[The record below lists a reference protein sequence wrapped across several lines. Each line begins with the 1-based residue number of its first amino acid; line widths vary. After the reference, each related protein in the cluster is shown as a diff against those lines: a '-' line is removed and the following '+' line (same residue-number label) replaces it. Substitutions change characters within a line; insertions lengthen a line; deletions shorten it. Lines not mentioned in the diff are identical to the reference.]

1 VSIEHRLRQ
10 IPHNR
15 YVRICEF
22 PSLTPHRSV
31 TESKKTTKS
40 IASIAGIV
48 AAATL
53 ISKVFGLVRQMALA
67 AAFGNGI
74 AIEAFT
80 YAYAIPGFL
89 LILLGGINGPFHS
102 AIVSVLT
109 KEKDKSQ
116 VVPIVETITTIVGV
130 ILLGVSIAIFCF
142 ASNAIDIAAPN
153 LTHSG
158 DAIRGALVRQSAIEQ
173 LQIMSAM
180 AVLAGFIGI
189 GFGTLSSADFYWLP
203 SISPL
208 LTSSA
213 TIIGVG
219 ILAMSVGG
227 KIVLPEYAL
236 LGGRVLAGTA
246 LIGAILQWLMQVIT
260 QWRVGLGTIKPRFEW
275 RRQGVRDVLKIL
287 GPATFSSSTLQI
299 NLFIDLA
306 FASGIVGA
314 ASAMQY
320 SGLLVQTPLGIISSI
335 VLVSLM
341 PEFSRLTDPQNWH
354 QLKDRIRQGLVLTGI
369 AMMPLSAIMMAL
381 AFPIVKTVYQ
391 YGAFKTQD
399 SQLVGSILVASS
411 LGMFFFLGRDVLV
424 RVFYALGDGSTPFKI
439 SMVNIFFN
447 FLFDYLF
454 WQPFGAAGITLST
467 VCINII
473 SFASMLFL
481 LDRRLN
487 GLPWRGFLP
496 LLGIFAAS
504 VLAGCVTWGVSYG
517 WQQFVPVGNTVTLLV
532 QLALSAGIGLTVFIA
547 IVSQLKLPEFT
558 KFSNQIRQKLLK
570 K

>member
-1 VSIEHRLRQ
+1 
-10 IPHNR
+10 
-15 YVRICEF
+15 
-22 PSLTPHRSV
+22 V
-31 TESKKTTKS
+31 TESKKTPKS
-40 IASIAGIV
+40 IANIAGIV

-116 VVPIVETITTIVGV
+116 TAPIVETITTIVGL
-130 ILLGVSIAIFCF
+130 ILLCVSVLIFCF
-142 ASNAIDIAAPN
+142 AGNAIDIAAPN

-158 DAIRGALVRQSAIEQ
+158 DAFRGVLVRQSAIEQ

-219 ILAMSVGG
+219 VLALTLGS
-227 KIVLPEYAL
+227 KIMLPEYAL
-236 LGGRVLAGTA
+236 LGGKVLAGTA

-275 RRQGVRDVLKIL
+275 RRQGVKDVLKIL

-306 FASGIVGA
+306 FASGIAGA

-335 VLVSLM
+335 ILVSLL
-341 PEFSRLTDPQNWH
+341 PEFSRLTDPQNWT

-399 SQLVGSILVASS
+399 SQLVGSILIASS
-411 LGMFFFLGRDVLV
+411 LGMFIFLARDVLV

-454 WQPFGAAGITLST
+454 WKPFGAAGITLST
-467 VCINII
+467 VCINLI
-473 SFASMLFL
+473 SFTVMLFL

-496 LLGIFAAS
+496 LIGVFLAS
-504 VLAGCVTWGVSYG
+504 ALAGTVTWGVSYG
-517 WQQFVPVGNTVTLLV
+517 WQQLIPVSNTITLLI
-532 QLALSAGIGLTVFIA
+532 QLALAAGLGFGVFIA
-547 IVSQLKLPEFT
+547 IVSQLKLPEFD
-558 KFSNQIRQKLLK
+558 KFVGQIRRKLFK
-570 K
+570 Q

>member
-1 VSIEHRLRQ
+1 M
-10 IPHNR
+10 
-15 YVRICEF
+15 
-22 PSLTPHRSV
+22 
-31 TESKKTTKS
+31 TESKKTPKS

-53 ISKVFGLVRQMALA
+53 ISKVFGLVRQVALA

-74 AIEAFT
+74 VVEAFT

-89 LILLGGINGPFHS
+89 LILLGGMNGPFYS
-102 AIVSVLT
+102 AIVSVLA

-116 VVPIVETITTIVGV
+116 TAPIVETITTIVGI
-130 ILLGVSIAIFCF
+130 ILLGVSILIFCF
-142 ASNAIDIAAPN
+142 ASNAIDLSAPN
-153 LTHSG
+153 LIHAG
-158 DAIRGALVRQSAIEQ
+158 DIARGTLVRQSAIEQ

-208 LTSSA
+208 LSSAA

-219 ILAMSVGG
+219 ILAIYLGPNIG
-227 KIVLPEYAL
+227 LPEYAL
-236 LGGRVLAGTA
+236 LGGKVLAGTV
-246 LIGAILQWLMQVIT
+246 LIGAILQWLMQVVT
-260 QWRVGLGTIKPRFEW
+260 QWRFGLGTIKPRFEW
-275 RRQGVRDVLKIL
+275 RRQGVQDVLKIL

-299 NLFIDLA
+299 NLFIDNA

-320 SGLLVQTPLGIISSI
+320 SGMLIQTPLGIISNVI
-335 VLVSLM
+335 LASLL
-341 PEFSRLTDPQNWH
+341 PEFSRLTDPGNWT
-354 QLKDRIRQGLVLTGI
+354 QLKDRIRQGLILTGV
-369 AMMPLSAIMMAL
+369 AMMPLSAIMIAL
-381 AFPIVKTVYQ
+381 AFPIVQTVYQ
-391 YGAFKTQD
+391 NGAFKTQD
-399 SQLVGSILVASS
+399 SLLVGSILIASS
-411 LGMFFFLGRDVLV
+411 LGMSIFLARDILV

-454 WQPFGAAGITLST
+454 WKPLGAAGITLST
-467 VCINII
+467 VCINLI
-473 SFASMLFL
+473 SFSVMLFL
-481 LDRRLN
+481 LNRRLN

-496 LLGIFAAS
+496 LGGIFLAS
-504 VLAGCVTWGVSYG
+504 VVTGGITWGVSYG
-517 WQQFVPVGNTVTLLV
+517 WQQFIPVSNKLTLLI
-532 QLALSAGIGLTVFIA
+532 QLALAAGIGFGVYIA
-547 IVSQLKLPEFT
+547 IVSQFKLPEFD
-558 KFSNQIRQKLLK
+558 KFAGQIKRKIFK

>member
-1 VSIEHRLRQ
+1 
-10 IPHNR
+10 
-15 YVRICEF
+15 
-22 PSLTPHRSV
+22 V
-31 TESKKTTKS
+31 TESNKTPKS

-53 ISKVFGLVRQMALA
+53 ISKVFGLVRQVALA

-74 AIEAFT
+74 VVEAFT

-89 LILLGGINGPFHS
+89 LILLGGMNGPFYS
-102 AIVSVLT
+102 AIVSVLA

-116 VVPIVETITTIVGV
+116 TAPIVETITTIVGI
-130 ILLGVSIAIFCF
+130 ILLGVSILIFCF
-142 ASNAIDIAAPN
+142 ASNAIDLSAPN
-153 LTHSG
+153 LIQAG
-158 DAIRGALVRQSAIEQ
+158 DIARGTLVRQSAIEQ

-180 AVLAGFIGI
+180 AVLSGFIGI

-208 LTSSA
+208 LSSAA

-219 ILAMSVGG
+219 ILALYLGSNIG
-227 KIVLPEYAL
+227 LPEYAT
-236 LGGRVLAGTA
+236 LGGKVLAGTV

-260 QWRVGLGTIKPRFEW
+260 QWRFGLGTIKPRLEW
-275 RRQGVRDVLKIL
+275 RRQGVQDVLKIL

-299 NLFIDLA
+299 NLFIDNA

-320 SGLLVQTPLGIISSI
+320 SGMLIQTPLGIISNVI
-335 VLVSLM
+335 LASLL
-341 PEFSRLTDPQNWH
+341 PEFSRLTDPDNWT
-354 QLKDRIRQGLVLTGI
+354 QLKDRIRQGLILTGV
-369 AMMPLSAIMMAL
+369 AMMPLSAVMIAL
-381 AFPIVKTVYQ
+381 AFPIVQTVYQ
-391 YGAFKTQD
+391 NGAFKTQD
-399 SQLVGSILVASS
+399 SLLVGSILIASS
-411 LGMFFFLGRDVLV
+411 LGMSIFLARDILV

-454 WQPFGAAGITLST
+454 WKPFGAAGITLST
-467 VCINII
+467 VCINLI
-473 SFASMLFL
+473 SFSVMLFL
-481 LDRRLN
+481 LNRRLN

-496 LLGIFAAS
+496 LGGIFLAS
-504 VLAGCVTWGVSYG
+504 LVTGGITWGVSYG
-517 WQQFVPVGNTVTLLV
+517 WQQFIPVSNKITLLM
-532 QLALSAGIGLTVFIA
+532 QLALSAGIGFGVYIA
-547 IVSQLKLPEFT
+547 IVSQFKLPEFD
-558 KFSNQIRQKLLK
+558 KFAGQIKRKIFK

>member
-1 VSIEHRLRQ
+1 
-10 IPHNR
+10 
-15 YVRICEF
+15 
-22 PSLTPHRSV
+22 V

-40 IASIAGIV
+40 ITSIAGIV

-53 ISKVFGLVRQMALA
+53 ISKIFGLVRQMALA

-74 AIEAFT
+74 AFEAFT

-116 VVPIVETITTIVGV
+116 AAPIVETITTIVGI
-130 ILLGVSIAIFCF
+130 ILLFVSIAIFCF
-142 ASNAIDIAAPN
+142 AGNAIDIIAPN

-173 LQIMSAM
+173 LQIMSLL

-189 GFGTLSSADFYWLP
+189 GFGTLSSAQFYWLP

-208 LTSSA
+208 LSSA
-213 TIIGVG
+213 TTIIGVG
-219 ILAMSVGG
+219 ILAIYLGR
-227 KIVLPEYAL
+227 KIMLPEYAL
-236 LGGRVLAGTA
+236 LGGKVLAGTA
-246 LIGAILQWLMQVIT
+246 LVGALLQWLMQVIT

-275 RRQGVRDVLKIL
+275 RRQGVQDVLKIL
-287 GPATFSSSTLQI
+287 GPATFSSGTLQI
-299 NLFIDLA
+299 NLFIDLS
-306 FASGIVGA
+306 FASGIAGA

-320 SGLLVQTPLGIISSI
+320 SGLLIQTPLGIISNI
-335 VLVSLM
+335 ILVSLL
-341 PEFSRLTDPQNWH
+341 PEFSKLTDPQNWT
-354 QLKDRIRQGLVLTGI
+354 QLKDRIRQGLMLTGI
-369 AMMPLSAIMMAL
+369 AMMPLSAIMVAL
-381 AFPIVKTVYQ
+381 AYPIVKAVYQ
-391 YGAFKTQD
+391 YGAFRSQD
-399 SQLVGSILVASS
+399 SQLVGSILIASS
-411 LGMFFFLGRDVLV
+411 LGMFIFLARDVLV

-454 WQPFGAAGITLST
+454 WKPFGAAGITLST
-467 VCINII
+467 VCINLI
-473 SFASMLFL
+473 SFSVMLFL

-487 GLPWRGFLP
+487 GLPWRRFLP
-496 LLGIFAAS
+496 LLGVFFAS
-504 VLAGCVTWGVSYG
+504 VVTGGVTWGVSYG
-517 WQQFVPVGNTVTLLV
+517 WQQFVPVTNTITLLM
-532 QLALSAGIGLTVFIA
+532 QLALSGGIGFGVFIA
-547 IVSQLKLPEFT
+547 IVSQLKLPEFDR
-558 KFSNQIRQKLLK
+558 FVEQIRQKLFK

>member
-1 VSIEHRLRQ
+1 VS
-10 IPHNR
+10 
-15 YVRICEF
+15 
-22 PSLTPHRSV
+22 
-31 TESKKTTKS
+31 ESKKPTRS

-53 ISKVFGLVRQMALA
+53 ISKVFGLVRQMSLA

-102 AIVSVLT
+102 AIVSVLA
-109 KEKDKSQ
+109 KEKDQSQ
-116 VVPIVETITTIVGV
+116 VVPIVETITTLVGI
-130 ILLGVSIAIFCF
+130 ILLVVSISIFCF
-142 ASNAIDIAAPN
+142 ASNTIDFFAPG
-153 LTHSG
+153 LTHSS

-173 LQIMSAM
+173 LQIMSLM
-180 AVLAGFIGI
+180 AVLGGFIGI
-189 GFGTLSSADFYWLP
+189 GFGTLSSANFYWLP

-208 LTSSA
+208 LTSTT

-219 ILAMSVGG
+219 ALAIYLGRDIM
-227 KIVLPEYAL
+227 LPENAL
-236 LGGRVLAGTA
+236 LGGKVLAGTA
-246 LIGAILQWLMQVIT
+246 LLGAILQWLLQVIT
-260 QWRVGLGTIKPRFEW
+260 QWRAGLGTIKPRFEW

-287 GPATFSSSTLQI
+287 APATFSSSTSQI
-299 NLFIDLA
+299 NLFIDLS
-306 FASGIVGA
+306 FASGIAGA

-320 SGLLVQTPLGIISSI
+320 SGLLVQTPLGIISNML
-335 VLVSLM
+335 LVPLL
-341 PEFSRLTDPQNWH
+341 PELSRLADPSNWT

-369 AMMPLSAIMMAL
+369 TMMPLGAIFIAL

-399 SQLVGSILVASS
+399 SQLVSSILIASG

-447 FLFDYLF
+447 FLFDYLL
-454 WQPFGAAGITLST
+454 WKPFGAAGITLST

-473 SFASMLFL
+473 SFSVMLFL

-496 LLGIFAAS
+496 LVGVFLAS
-504 VLAGCVTWGVSYG
+504 VLTGGVTWGVSYG
-517 WQQFVPVGNTVTLLV
+517 WQQFIPVSNTVTLLI
-532 QLALSAGIGLTVFIA
+532 QLALSAGIGFAVFIS
-547 IVSQLKLPEFT
+547 IVSRLKLPEFD
-558 KFSNQIRQKLLK
+558 KFVGQIRQKLFK

>member
-1 VSIEHRLRQ
+1 M
-10 IPHNR
+10 
-15 YVRICEF
+15 
-22 PSLTPHRSV
+22 
-31 TESKKTTKS
+31 TESKKPTRS

-53 ISKVFGLVRQMALA
+53 ISKVFGLVRQMSLA

-74 AIEAFT
+74 AMEAFT

-109 KEKDKSQ
+109 KEQDKSQ
-116 VVPIVETITTIVGV
+116 TAPIVETITTIVGIV
-130 ILLGVSIAIFCF
+130 LLCVSMLIFYF
-142 ASNAIDIAAPN
+142 ASNAIDTIAPN
-153 LTHSG
+153 LTHSS
-158 DAIRGALVRQSAIEQ
+158 DAIRGALVRQCAIDQ

-208 LTSSA
+208 LSSA
-213 TIIGVG
+213 TTIIGIGV
-219 ILAMSVGG
+219 LAICLGQ
-227 KIVLPEYAL
+227 KIMLPEYAL
-236 LGGRVLAGTA
+236 LGGKVLAGTT
-246 LIGAILQWLMQVIT
+246 LIGAVLQWLMQVIT

-275 RRQGVRDVLKIL
+275 RRQGVQDVLKIL
-287 GPATFSSSTLQI
+287 GPATFSSGTLQI
-299 NLFIDLA
+299 NLFIDLS

-320 SGLLVQTPLGIISSI
+320 SGLLIQTPLGIISNI
-335 VLVSLM
+335 ILVSLL
-341 PEFSRLTDPQNWH
+341 PEFARLTDPQNWT
-354 QLKDRIRQGLVLTGI
+354 QLKDRIRQGLILTGI
-369 AMMPLSAIMMAL
+369 AMMPLSAILMAL

-399 SQLVGSILVASS
+399 AQLVGSILIASS

-439 SMVNIFFN
+439 AVVNIFFN
-447 FLFDYLF
+447 FLFDFLF
-454 WQPFGAAGITLST
+454 WEPFGAAGITLST

-473 SFASMLFL
+473 SFSVMLFL

-487 GLPWRGFLP
+487 GLPWRRFRP
-496 LLGIFAAS
+496 LIGIFIAS
-504 VLAGCVTWGVSYG
+504 VVTGGVTWGISYA
-517 WQQFVPVGNTVTLLV
+517 WQQFVPVSNTFTLLI
-532 QLALSAGIGLTVFIA
+532 QLASAAGIGLGVFMA
-547 IVSQLKLPEFT
+547 IVSQLKLPEFD
-558 KFSNQIRQKLLK
+558 KFIGQIRQKLFK
-570 K
+570 

>member
-1 VSIEHRLRQ
+1 M
-10 IPHNR
+10 
-15 YVRICEF
+15 
-22 PSLTPHRSV
+22 
-31 TESKKTTKS
+31 TESKKTPKS

-53 ISKVFGLVRQMALA
+53 ISKVFGLVRQVALA

-74 AIEAFT
+74 VVEAFT

-89 LILLGGINGPFHS
+89 LILLGGMNGPFYS
-102 AIVSVLT
+102 AIVSVLA

-116 VVPIVETITTIVGV
+116 TAPIVETITTIVGI
-130 ILLGVSIAIFCF
+130 ILLGVSILIFCF
-142 ASNAIDIAAPN
+142 ASNAIDLSAPN
-153 LTHSG
+153 LIHAG
-158 DAIRGALVRQSAIEQ
+158 DIDRGTLVRQSAIEQ

-208 LTSSA
+208 LSSFA

-219 ILAMSVGG
+219 ILAIYLGSNIGQ
-227 KIVLPEYAL
+227 PEYAL
-236 LGGRVLAGTA
+236 LGGKVLAGTV

-260 QWRVGLGTIKPRFEW
+260 QWRFGLGTIKPRFEW
-275 RRQGVRDVLKIL
+275 RRQGVQDVLKIL

-299 NLFIDLA
+299 NLFIDNA

-320 SGLLVQTPLGIISSI
+320 SGMLIQTPLGIISNVI
-335 VLVSLM
+335 LASLL
-341 PEFSRLTDPQNWH
+341 PEFSRLTDPDNWH
-354 QLKDRIRQGLVLTGI
+354 QLKDRIRQGLILTGI
-369 AMMPLSAIMMAL
+369 AMMPLSAVMIAL
-381 AFPIVKTVYQ
+381 AFPIVQTVYQ
-391 YGAFKTQD
+391 NGAFKTQD
-399 SQLVGSILVASS
+399 SLLVGSILIASS
-411 LGMFFFLGRDVLV
+411 LGMSIFLSRDILV

-454 WQPFGAAGITLST
+454 WKPFGAAGITLST
-467 VCINII
+467 VCINLI
-473 SFASMLFL
+473 SFSVMLFL
-481 LDRRLN
+481 LNRRLN

-496 LLGIFAAS
+496 LVGILLAS
-504 VLAGCVTWGVSYG
+504 IVTGGITWGVSYG
-517 WQQFVPVGNTVTLLV
+517 WQQLVPVSNKITLLI
-532 QLALSAGIGLTVFIA
+532 QLALSAGIGFGVYIA
-547 IVSQLKLPEFT
+547 IVSQFKLPEFD
-558 KFSNQIRQKLLK
+558 KFAGQLK
-570 K
+570 RKIFKK

>member
-1 VSIEHRLRQ
+1 M
-10 IPHNR
+10 
-15 YVRICEF
+15 
-22 PSLTPHRSV
+22 
-31 TESKKTTKS
+31 TESKKPTRS

-53 ISKVFGLVRQMALA
+53 ISKVFGLVRSIALA

-74 AIEAFT
+74 VTEAFA

-116 VVPIVETITTIVGV
+116 VAPIVETITTIVGIV
-130 ILLGVSIAIFCF
+130 LLCVSIAIFCF
-142 ASNAIDIAAPN
+142 ASNAIDIVAPN
-153 LTHSG
+153 LAHSS
-158 DAIRGALVRQSAIEQ
+158 DAARGALVRQCAIEQ

-208 LTSSA
+208 LTSST
-213 TIIGVG
+213 TIVGVG
-219 ILAMSVGG
+219 VLAVYLGP
-227 KIVLPEYAL
+227 KIMLSENAL
-236 LGGRVLAGTA
+236 LAGKVLAGTT
-246 LIGAILQWLMQVIT
+246 LIGALLQWLMQVIT
-260 QWRVGLGTIKPRFEW
+260 QWRVGLGTIKPRLEW
-275 RRQGVRDVLKIL
+275 RRQGVQDVLKIL
-287 GPATFSSSTLQI
+287 GPATFSSGTLQI

-306 FASGIVGA
+306 FASGIAGA

-320 SGLLVQTPLGIISSI
+320 SGLLIQTPLGIISNI
-335 VLVSLM
+335 ILVSLL
-341 PEFSRLTDPQNWH
+341 PEFSRLADPQNWT
-354 QLKDRIRQGLVLTGI
+354 QLKDRIRQGLLLTGI
-369 AMMPLSAIMMAL
+369 AMMPLSAVMMAL
-381 AFPIVKTVYQ
+381 AFPIVQTVYQ

-399 SQLVGSILVASS
+399 SQLVGSILIASS
-411 LGMFFFLGRDVLV
+411 LGMFIFLGRDVLV

-454 WQPFGAAGITLST
+454 WKPFGAAGITLST
-467 VCINII
+467 VCINLI
-473 SFASMLFL
+473 SFSVMLFL

-487 GLPWRGFLP
+487 GLPWRGFVP
-496 LLGIFAAS
+496 LLGIFFAS
-504 VLAGCVTWGVSYG
+504 TVAGGVTWGISYG
-517 WQQFVPVGNTVTLLV
+517 WQQFIPVSNTITLLV
-532 QLALSAGIGLTVFIA
+532 QLAISGGMGFAVFAA
-547 IVSQLKLPEFT
+547 IVSQLKLPEFDR
-558 KFSNQIRQKLLK
+558 FVAQIRQKIFK

>member
-1 VSIEHRLRQ
+1 
-10 IPHNR
+10 
-15 YVRICEF
+15 
-22 PSLTPHRSV
+22 V

-53 ISKVFGLVRQMALA
+53 ISKIFGLVRQMALA

-74 AIEAFT
+74 AFEAFT

-116 VVPIVETITTIVGV
+116 AAPIVETITTIVGI
-130 ILLGVSIAIFCF
+130 ILLFVSIAIFCF
-142 ASNAIDIAAPN
+142 ASNAIDIIAPN

-173 LQIMSAM
+173 LQIMSLL

-189 GFGTLSSADFYWLP
+189 GFGTLSSAQFYWLP

-208 LTSSA
+208 LSSA
-213 TIIGVG
+213 TTIIGVG
-219 ILAMSVGG
+219 VLAIYLGR
-227 KIVLPEYAL
+227 KIMLPEYAL
-236 LGGRVLAGTA
+236 LGGKVLAGTA
-246 LIGAILQWLMQVIT
+246 LVGALLQWLMQVIT

-275 RRQGVRDVLKIL
+275 RRQGVKDVLKIL
-287 GPATFSSSTLQI
+287 GPATFSSGTLQI
-299 NLFIDLA
+299 NLFIDLS
-306 FASGIVGA
+306 FASGIAGA

-320 SGLLVQTPLGIISSI
+320 SGLLIQTPLGIISNI
-335 VLVSLM
+335 ILVSLL
-341 PEFSRLTDPQNWH
+341 PEFSKLTDPQNWT
-354 QLKDRIRQGLVLTGI
+354 QLKDRIRQGLMLTGI
-369 AMMPLSAIMMAL
+369 AMMPLSAIMIAL
-381 AFPIVKTVYQ
+381 AYPIVKVVYQ

-399 SQLVGSILVASS
+399 SQLVGSILIASS
-411 LGMFFFLGRDVLV
+411 LGMFIFLARDVLV

-454 WQPFGAAGITLST
+454 WKPFGAAGITLST
-467 VCINII
+467 VCINLI
-473 SFASMLFL
+473 SFSVMLFL

-496 LLGIFAAS
+496 LLGVFFAS
-504 VLAGCVTWGVSYG
+504 VVTGGVTWGVSYG
-517 WQQFVPVGNTVTLLV
+517 WQQFVPVTNTITLSI
-532 QLALSAGIGLTVFIA
+532 QLTLAGGIGFGVFIA
-547 IVSQLKLPEFT
+547 IVSQLKLPEFDR
-558 KFSNQIRQKLLK
+558 FVGQIRQKLFK
-570 K
+570 KRNSG

>member
-1 VSIEHRLRQ
+1 M
-10 IPHNR
+10 
-15 YVRICEF
+15 
-22 PSLTPHRSV
+22 

-53 ISKVFGLVRQMALA
+53 ISKVFGLVRQVALA

-74 AIEAFT
+74 VVEAFT

-89 LILLGGINGPFHS
+89 LILLGGMNGPFYS
-102 AIVSVLT
+102 AIVSVLA

-116 VVPIVETITTIVGV
+116 TAPIVETITTIVGI
-130 ILLGVSIAIFCF
+130 ILLGVSILIFCF
-142 ASNAIDIAAPN
+142 ASNAIDLSAPN
-153 LTHSG
+153 LIHTG
-158 DAIRGALVRQSAIEQ
+158 DIARGTLVRQSAIEQ

-208 LTSSA
+208 LSSAA

-219 ILAMSVGG
+219 ILAMYLGSNIG
-227 KIVLPEYAL
+227 LPEYAM
-236 LGGRVLAGTA
+236 LGGKVLAGTV
-246 LIGAILQWLMQVIT
+246 LIGAILQWLMQVVT
-260 QWRVGLGTIKPRFEW
+260 QWRFGLGTIKPRLEW
-275 RRQGVRDVLKIL
+275 RRQGVQDVLKIL

-299 NLFIDLA
+299 NLFIDNA

-320 SGLLVQTPLGIISSI
+320 SGMLIQTPLGIISNVI
-335 VLVSLM
+335 LASLL
-341 PEFSRLTDPQNWH
+341 PEFSRLTDPDNWT
-354 QLKDRIRQGLVLTGI
+354 QLKDRIRQGLILTGI
-369 AMMPLSAIMMAL
+369 AMMPLSAVMIAL
-381 AFPIVKTVYQ
+381 AFPIVQTVYQ
-391 YGAFKTQD
+391 NGAFKTQD
-399 SQLVGSILVASS
+399 SLLVGSILIASS
-411 LGMFFFLGRDVLV
+411 LGMSIFLARDILV

-454 WQPFGAAGITLST
+454 WKPFGAAGITLST
-467 VCINII
+467 VCINLI
-473 SFASMLFL
+473 SFSVMLFL
-481 LDRRLN
+481 LNRRLN

-496 LLGIFAAS
+496 LGGIFLAS
-504 VLAGCVTWGVSYG
+504 LFTGGITWGVSYG
-517 WQQFVPVGNTVTLLV
+517 WQQFIPVSNKITLLI
-532 QLALSAGIGLTVFIA
+532 QLALSGGIGFGVYIA
-547 IVSQLKLPEFT
+547 IVSQFKLPEFD
-558 KFSNQIRQKLLK
+558 KFAGQIKRKIFK

>member
-1 VSIEHRLRQ
+1 M
-10 IPHNR
+10 
-15 YVRICEF
+15 
-22 PSLTPHRSV
+22 
-31 TESKKTTKS
+31 TESKKPTRS

-53 ISKVFGLVRQMALA
+53 ISKVFGLVRQMSLA

-74 AIEAFT
+74 AMEAFT

-109 KEKDKSQ
+109 KEEDKSQ
-116 VVPIVETITTIVGV
+116 TAPIVETITTIVGIV
-130 ILLGVSIAIFCF
+130 LLCVSMLIFYF
-142 ASNAIDIAAPN
+142 ASNAIDTIAPN
-153 LTHSG
+153 LTHSS
-158 DAIRGALVRQSAIEQ
+158 DAIRGALVRQCAIEQ

-208 LTSSA
+208 LSSA
-213 TIIGVG
+213 TTIIGIGV
-219 ILAMSVGG
+219 LAICLGQ
-227 KIVLPEYAL
+227 KIMLPEYAL
-236 LGGRVLAGTA
+236 LGGKVLAGTT
-246 LIGAILQWLMQVIT
+246 LIGAVLQWLMQVIT

-275 RRQGVRDVLKIL
+275 RRQGVQDVLKIL
-287 GPATFSSSTLQI
+287 GPATFSSGTLQI
-299 NLFIDLA
+299 NLFIDLS

-320 SGLLVQTPLGIISSI
+320 SGLLIQTPLGIISNI
-335 VLVSLM
+335 ILVSLL
-341 PEFSRLTDPQNWH
+341 PEFARLTDPQNWT
-354 QLKDRIRQGLVLTGI
+354 QLKDRTRQGLILTGI
-369 AMMPLSAIMMAL
+369 AMMPLSAILMAL

-399 SQLVGSILVASS
+399 AQLVGSILIASS

-439 SMVNIFFN
+439 AVVNIFFN
-447 FLFDYLF
+447 FLFDFLF
-454 WQPFGAAGITLST
+454 WEPFGAAGITLST

-473 SFASMLFL
+473 SFSVMLFL

-487 GLPWRGFLP
+487 GLPWRRFRP
-496 LLGIFAAS
+496 LLGIFIAS
-504 VLAGCVTWGVSYG
+504 VVTGGVTWGISYA
-517 WQQFVPVGNTVTLLV
+517 WQQFVPVSNTFTLLI
-532 QLALSAGIGLTVFIA
+532 QLASAAGIGLGVFMA
-547 IVSQLKLPEFT
+547 IVSQLKLPEFD
-558 KFSNQIRQKLLK
+558 KFIGQIRQKLFK
-570 K
+570 

>member
-1 VSIEHRLRQ
+1 M
-10 IPHNR
+10 
-15 YVRICEF
+15 
-22 PSLTPHRSV
+22 
-31 TESKKTTKS
+31 TESKKPTKS
-40 IASIAGIV
+40 IANIAGIV

-102 AIVSVLT
+102 AIVSVLA

-116 VVPIVETITTIVGV
+116 VVPIVETITTIVGLV
-130 ILLGVSIAIFCF
+130 LLLVSILIFCF
-142 ASNAIDIAAPN
+142 ASNAIDFFAPS
-153 LTHSG
+153 LTHSS

-173 LQIMSAM
+173 LQIMSLM
-180 AVLAGFIGI
+180 AVLGGFIGI

-208 LTSSA
+208 LTSTT

-219 ILAMSVGG
+219 ALAIYLGRNIM
-227 KIVLPEYAL
+227 LPEYAL
-236 LGGRVLAGTA
+236 LGGKVLAGTA
-246 LIGAILQWLMQVIT
+246 LAGAMLQWLMQVIT
-260 QWRVGLGTIKPRFEW
+260 QWRAGLGTIKPRFEW
-275 RRQGVRDVLKIL
+275 QHQGVRDVLKIL
-287 GPATFSSSTLQI
+287 GPATFSSSTSQI
-299 NLFIDLA
+299 NLFIDLS
-306 FASGIVGA
+306 FASGIAGA

-320 SGLLVQTPLGIISSI
+320 SGLLVQTPLGIISNMI
-335 VLVSLM
+335 LVPLL
-341 PEFSRLTDPQNWH
+341 PEFSRLADPSTRT
-354 QLKDRIRQGLVLTGI
+354 QLKDRIRQILVLTGI
-369 AMMPLSAIMMAL
+369 TMLPLSAIIMAL
-381 AFPIVKTVYQ
+381 SFPIVKTIYQ

-399 SQLVGSILVASS
+399 SQLVGSILIASG

-447 FLFDYLF
+447 FLFDYLL
-454 WQPFGAAGITLST
+454 WKPFGAAGITLST

-473 SFASMLFL
+473 SFSVMLFL

-496 LLGIFAAS
+496 LIGISIAS
-504 VLAGCVTWGVSYG
+504 IVTGGVTWGISYA
-517 WQQFVPVGNTVTLLV
+517 WQQFVPISNTITLLI
-532 QLALSAGIGLTVFIA
+532 QLALAGGIGLAVFIA
-547 IVSQLKLPEFT
+547 IVSQLKLPEFD
-558 KFSNQIRQKLLK
+558 KFSAQIRQKIFRK
-570 K
+570 

>member
-1 VSIEHRLRQ
+1 
-10 IPHNR
+10 
-15 YVRICEF
+15 
-22 PSLTPHRSV
+22 V
-31 TESKKTTKS
+31 TESKKPTKS
-40 IASIAGIV
+40 ISSIAGIV

-102 AIVSVLT
+102 AIVSVLA

-116 VVPIVETITTIVGV
+116 VVPIVETITTIVGI
-130 ILLGVSIAIFCF
+130 ILLGISILIFCF
-142 ASNAIDIAAPN
+142 ASNAIDFFAPS
-153 LTHSG
+153 LTHSS

-173 LQIMSAM
+173 LQIMSLM
-180 AVLAGFIGI
+180 AVLGGFIGI

-208 LTSSA
+208 LTSTT

-219 ILAMSVGG
+219 ALAIYLGQNIM
-227 KIVLPEYAL
+227 LPESAL

-246 LIGAILQWLMQVIT
+246 LLGALLQWLMQVIT
-260 QWRVGLGTIKPRFEW
+260 QWRAGLGTIKPRFEW
-275 RRQGVRDVLKIL
+275 RRQGVQDVLKIL
-287 GPATFSSSTLQI
+287 APATFSSSTSQI
-299 NLFIDLA
+299 NLFIDLS
-306 FASGIVGA
+306 FASGIAGA

-320 SGLLVQTPLGIISSI
+320 SGLLVQTPLGIISNMI
-335 VLVSLM
+335 LVPLL
-341 PEFSRLTDPQNWH
+341 PEFSRLADPSSWT
-354 QLKDRIRQGLVLTGI
+354 QLKDRIRQILILTGVT
-369 AMMPLSAIMMAL
+369 MMPLGAIMMAL
-381 AFPIVKTVYQ
+381 SFPIVKTIYQ
-391 YGAFKTQD
+391 YGAFKHQD
-399 SQLVGSILVASS
+399 SQLVGSILIASS

-447 FLFDYLF
+447 FLFDYLL
-454 WQPFGAAGITLST
+454 WKPFGAAGITLST

-473 SFASMLFL
+473 SFSVMLFL

-487 GLPWRGFLP
+487 GLQWRGFVP
-496 LLGIFAAS
+496 LVGIFIAS
-504 VLAGCVTWGVSYG
+504 MVTGGVTWGVSYG
-517 WQQFVPVGNTVTLLV
+517 WQQFVPVSNTITLLI
-532 QLALSAGIGLTVFIA
+532 QLALAAGIGFAVFIA
-547 IVSQLKLPEFT
+547 IVSQLKLPEFD
-558 KFSNQIRQKLLK
+558 KFVGQIHQKLLRK
-570 K
+570 

>member
-1 VSIEHRLRQ
+1 M
-10 IPHNR
+10 
-15 YVRICEF
+15 
-22 PSLTPHRSV
+22 
-31 TESKKTTKS
+31 TESNKTTKS

-53 ISKVFGLVRQMALA
+53 ISKVFGLVRQVALA

-74 AIEAFT
+74 VVEAFT

-89 LILLGGINGPFHS
+89 LILLGGMNGPFYS
-102 AIVSVLT
+102 AIVSVLA

-116 VVPIVETITTIVGV
+116 TAPIVETITTIVGI
-130 ILLGVSIAIFCF
+130 ILLGVSILIFCF
-142 ASNAIDIAAPN
+142 ASNAIDLSAPN
-153 LTHSG
+153 LIHTG
-158 DAIRGALVRQSAIEQ
+158 DIARGTLVRQSAIEQ

-208 LTSSA
+208 LSSAA

-219 ILAMSVGG
+219 ILALYLGPNIG
-227 KIVLPEYAL
+227 LPEYAM
-236 LGGRVLAGTA
+236 LGGKVLAGTV
-246 LIGAILQWLMQVIT
+246 LIGAILQWLMQVVT
-260 QWRVGLGTIKPRFEW
+260 QWRFGLGTIKPRLEW
-275 RRQGVRDVLKIL
+275 RRQGVQDVLKIL

-299 NLFIDLA
+299 NLFIDNA

-320 SGLLVQTPLGIISSI
+320 SGMLIQTPLGIISNVI
-335 VLVSLM
+335 LASLL
-341 PEFSRLTDPQNWH
+341 PEFSRLTDPDNWT
-354 QLKDRIRQGLVLTGI
+354 QLKDRIRQGLILTGI
-369 AMMPLSAIMMAL
+369 AMMPLSAVMIAL
-381 AFPIVKTVYQ
+381 AFPIVQTVYQ
-391 YGAFKTQD
+391 NGAFKTQD
-399 SQLVGSILVASS
+399 SLLVGSILIASS
-411 LGMFFFLGRDVLV
+411 LGMSIFLARDILV

-454 WQPFGAAGITLST
+454 WKPFGAAGITLST
-467 VCINII
+467 VCINLI
-473 SFASMLFL
+473 SFSVMLFL
-481 LDRRLN
+481 LNRRLN

-496 LLGIFAAS
+496 LGGIFLAS
-504 VLAGCVTWGVSYG
+504 LVTGGITWGISYG
-517 WQQFVPVGNTVTLLV
+517 WQQFVPVSNKITLLI
-532 QLALSAGIGLTVFIA
+532 QLALSGGIGFGVYIA
-547 IVSQLKLPEFT
+547 IVSQFKLPEFD
-558 KFSNQIRQKLLK
+558 KFAGQIKRKIFK